1 MYEAYIPY
9 CSLPRTNTYSGTK
22 KIAKALGKTVAN
34 P

>member
-1 MYEAYIPY
+1 
-9 CSLPRTNTYSGTK
+9 LPRTNTYNGTK